1 MSTLGDGLRYVA
13 FPLLAAGLTTDP
25 RAVASVFV
33 AGYLPWPLFG
43 LLGGAVVDR
52 HDRRSVMWTTDTVRA
67 VVVGAFTAVLVTSAT
82 TIVSLAVLS
91 FLLGAAETLFDNAA
105 SAIVPQLVAPGGL
118 ERANS
123 WLNGVQTV
131 NSKLI
136 GAPIGAFLYGVARYL
151 PTAADAVS
159 FVPAAALVWSLPGRY
174 RPASSTS
181 RTSLGADIGAGLRWL
196 SRHRFLRTAC
206 LLLIV
211 INGTLGAG
219 EAVLVLYARS
229 TLGLSNPGYTV
240 LFVTLAVGAIFG
252 TVIAPAIRRRVDLR
266 PVVVSAA
273 VGKPT
278 PRQPAASAP
287 PEPFAGS
294 SAAGIFSSRE
304 QTDSPMPVRVAMSRT
319 GTFSRRSSAS
329 PAAVSRSASSTF
341 PSAAVRSCHASSAAA
356 TRLIAGP
363 RPPVLSAASASS
375 AATPVSTTTPS
386 GSTPDPAPI
395 SRPPFPRCSRQRPAR
410 TLATPDFAALPVAA
424 TPDLHPRR

>member
-1 MSTLGDGLRYVA
+1 MTAADQPPTAAGRLGRPFWTLWSASAVSTLGDGLRYVA
-13 FPLLAAGLTTDP
+13 FPLLAASLTTDP

-52 HDRRSVMWTTDTVRA
+52 HERRTVMWTTDTVRA
-67 VVVGAFTAVLVTSAT
+67 VAVGAFTAVLVTSAT

-105 SAIVPQLVAPGGL
+105 SAIVPQLVPPGRL

-123 WLNGVQTV
+123 WLIGMQTA
-131 NSKLI
+131 NSTLI
-136 GAPIGAFLYGVARYL
+136 GAPIGALLYGVARYL

-159 FVPAAALVWSLPGRY
+159 FAAAAAMVWSLPGRY

-229 TLGLSNPGYTV
+229 TLGLSNSGYTA
-240 LFVTLAVGAIFG
+240 LFVSLAVGAIFG

-273 VGKPT
+273 AGQAAALLAVGSTTNLAIATAAIAIVGASNAAWNVVTVSYRQAAVPT
-278 PRQPAASAP
+278 ELLGRVTSSYRVIALSAMP
-287 PEPFAGS
+287 LGA
-294 SAAGIFSSRE
+294 AAGGITAHAWGLHAPYLASGIVL
-304 QTDSPMPVRVAMSRT
+304 TVAT
-319 GTFSRRSSAS
+319 LLAF
-329 PAAVSRSASSTF
+329 PALQ
-341 PSAAVRSCHASSAAA
+341 H
-356 TRLIAGP
+356 
-363 RPPVLSAASASS
+363 
-375 AATPVSTTTPS
+375 
-386 GSTPDPAPI
+386 PAPL
-395 SRPPFPRCSRQRPAR
+395 PATAR
-410 TLATPDFAALPVAA
+410 
-424 TPDLHPRR
+424 

>member
-1 MSTLGDGLRYVA
+1 MTAADQPPTAAGRLGRPFWTLWSASAVSTLGDGLRYVA
-13 FPLLAAGLTTDP
+13 FPLLAASLTTDP

-52 HDRRSVMWTTDTVRA
+52 HDRRTVMWTTDTVRA
-67 VVVGAFTAVLVTSAT
+67 VAVGAFTAVLVTSAT

-105 SAIVPQLVAPGGL
+105 SAIVPQLVSPGRL

-123 WLNGVQTV
+123 WLIGMQTV
-131 NSKLI
+131 NSTLI
-136 GAPIGAFLYGVARYL
+136 GAPIGALLYGVARYL

-159 FVPAAALVWSLPGRY
+159 FAAAAAMVWSLPGRY

-229 TLGLSNPGYTV
+229 TLGLSNSGYTA
-240 LFVTLAVGAIFG
+240 LFVSLAVGGILG

-273 VGKPT
+273 AGQAAALLAVGSTTNLAIATAAIAIVGASNAAWNVVTVSYRQAAVPT
-278 PRQPAASAP
+278 ELLGRVTSSYRVIALSAMP
-287 PEPFAGS
+287 LGA
-294 SAAGIFSSRE
+294 AAGGITAHAWGLHAPYLASGIVL
-304 QTDSPMPVRVAMSRT
+304 TVAT
-319 GTFSRRSSAS
+319 LLAF
-329 PAAVSRSASSTF
+329 PALQ
-341 PSAAVRSCHASSAAA
+341 H
-356 TRLIAGP
+356 
-363 RPPVLSAASASS
+363 
-375 AATPVSTTTPS
+375 
-386 GSTPDPAPI
+386 PAPL
-395 SRPPFPRCSRQRPAR
+395 PATAR
-410 TLATPDFAALPVAA
+410 
-424 TPDLHPRR
+424 

>member
-1 MSTLGDGLRYVA
+1 MTAADQPPTAAGRLGRPFSTLWSASAVSTLGDGLRYVA

-25 RAVASVFV
+25 RAIALVFV

-52 HDRRSVMWTTDTVRA
+52 HDRRSVMWTTDTARA
-67 VVVGAFTAVLVTSAT
+67 VAVGAFTAVLVTSAT

-105 SAIVPQLVAPGGL
+105 SAIVAQLVAPGRQ

-123 WLNGVQTV
+123 WLIGVQTV
-131 NSKLI
+131 NSTLI
-136 GAPIGAFLYGVARYL
+136 GAPIGALLYGVARYL

-159 FVPAAALVWSLPGRY
+159 FVAAAAMVWSLPGRY

-181 RTSLGADIGAGLRWL
+181 RSSLGADIGAGLRWL

-229 TLGLSNPGYTV
+229 TLGLSNLGYTV

-252 TVIAPAIRRRVDLR
+252 TVIVPAIRRRVDLR

-273 VGKPT
+273 VGQAAALLAVGATTDLAIATAAMAIVGASNAAWNVVTVSYRQAAVPT
-278 PRQPAASAP
+278 ELLGRVTSSYRVIALSAMP
-287 PEPFAGS
+287 LGA
-294 SAAGIFSSRE
+294 AAGGI
-304 QTDSPMPVRVAMSRT
+304 TA
-319 GTFSRRSSAS
+319 
-329 PAAVSRSASSTF
+329 
-341 PSAAVRSCHASSAAA
+341 HAWGLHAPYLAGGIVLTAA
-356 TRLIAGP
+356 TLLAFP
-363 RPPVLSAASASS
+363 ALQH
-375 AATPVSTTTPS
+375 
-386 GSTPDPAPI
+386 PAPL
-395 SRPPFPRCSRQRPAR
+395 PATVR
-410 TLATPDFAALPVAA
+410 
-424 TPDLHPRR
+424 

>member
-1 MSTLGDGLRYVA
+1 MTAAGQPPTAAGRLGRPFWTLWSASAVSTLGDGLRYVA
-13 FPLLAAGLTTDP
+13 FPLLAAGLSTDP
-25 RAVASVFV
+25 RAIALVFV

-52 HDRRSVMWTTDTVRA
+52 HDRRSVMWTTDTARA
-67 VVVGAFTAVLVTSAT
+67 VAVGAFTAVLVTSAT
-82 TIVSLAVLS
+82 TIVSFAVLS

-123 WLNGVQTV
+123 WLFGVQTV
-131 NSKLI
+131 NSTLI
-136 GAPIGAFLYGVARYL
+136 GAPIGAFLYGVARHL

-159 FVPAAALVWSLPGRY
+159 FIAAAALVWSLPGRY

-181 RTSLGADIGAGLRWL
+181 RSSLGADIGAGLRWL

-229 TLGLSNPGYTV
+229 TLGLSNLGYTV

-273 VGKPT
+273 VG
-278 PRQPAASAP
+278 QAAALL
-287 PEPFAGS
+287 
-294 SAAGIFSSRE
+294 AAGAT
-304 QTDSPMPVRVAMSRT
+304 TDLAIATAAMAIVGASNAAWNVVTVSYRQGAVPTELLGRVTASYRVIALSAMPI
-319 GTFSRRSSAS
+319 G
-329 PAAVSRSASSTF
+329 
-341 PSAAVRSCHASSAAA
+341 AAA
-356 TRLIAGP
+356 GGIIAHAWGLHAP
-363 RPPVLSAASASS
+363 YLAGGIVLT
-375 AATPVSTTTPS
+375 AATLLAFPALQH
-386 GSTPDPAPI
+386 PAPLTAT
-395 SRPPFPRCSRQRPAR
+395 AR
-410 TLATPDFAALPVAA
+410 
-424 TPDLHPRR
+424 

>member
-1 MSTLGDGLRYVA
+1 MTAAGQPPTAAGRLGRPFWTLWSASAVSTLGDGLRYVA
-13 FPLLAAGLTTDP
+13 FPLLAASLTTDP

-52 HDRRSVMWTTDTVRA
+52 HDRRTVMWTTDTVRA
-67 VVVGAFTAVLVTSAT
+67 VAVGAFTAVLVTSAT

-105 SAIVPQLVAPGGL
+105 SAIVPQLVSPGRL

-123 WLNGVQTV
+123 WLIGMQTV
-131 NSKLI
+131 NSTLI
-136 GAPIGAFLYGVARYL
+136 GAPIGALLYGVAGYL

-159 FVPAAALVWSLPGRY
+159 FAAAAAMVWSLPGRY

-229 TLGLSNPGYTV
+229 TLGLSNLGYTA
-240 LFVTLAVGAIFG
+240 LFVSLAVGAIFG

-273 VGKPT
+273 VGQAAALLAVGSTTDLAIATAAIAIVGASNAAWNVVTVSYRQGAVPT
-278 PRQPAASAP
+278 ELLGRVTASYRVIALSAMP
-287 PEPFAGS
+287 IGA
-294 SAAGIFSSRE
+294 AAGGITAPEFVKVVE
-304 QTDSPMPVRVAMSRT
+304 
-319 GTFSRRSSAS
+319 AS
-329 PAAVSRSASSTF
+329 G
-341 PSAAVRSCHASSAAA
+341 C
-356 TRLIAGP
+356 
-363 RPPVLSAASASS
+363 
-375 AATPVSTTTPS
+375 
-386 GSTPDPAPI
+386 
-395 SRPPFPRCSRQRPAR
+395 
-410 TLATPDFAALPVAA
+410 
-424 TPDLHPRR
+424 